1 MEFIETSI
9 FTRQIQALLSDD
21 AYKALQ
27 SALIQQPDLGDV
39 IQGTGGARKMRWNY
53 AGRGKSYGLRVI
65 YVARAERIYLLLT
78 FEKSRKSNLTPDQR
92 RALAQ
97 IIKNLE

>member
-1 MEFIETSI
+1 
-9 FTRQIQALLSDD
+9 
-21 AYKALQ
+21 
-27 SALIQQPDLGDV
+27 
-39 IQGTGGARKMRWNY
+39 MRWNY

-78 FEKSRKSNLTPDQR
+78 FEKSRKSDLTPDQR